1 METYGRGPGN
11 EALSDI
17 RMLNEME
24 KTFLKALQKSVDPP
38 LMVPDDGFIS
48 PIRTTPGGI
57 NYFRAGMTKDDRIQP
72 MPTPQRIDYAEAKMA
87 KVRQSINSAF
97 YLDMLELPGPTAED
111 GDVMRFTATEIAARQ
126 RDRLSILGPI
136 VSRQEI
142 EMLGP
147 MIERTM
153 SVLSRGGLLP
163 PPPPALLQQQV
174 KLEYQNPVSIAM
186 RSGELQSVSQLMQFM
201 VPFAQI
207 DPNVIRRFNT
217 SKLAELGA
225 EILRVPPSVLKSE
238 EELQMEIMQEQQ
250 MMQEQQ
256 ALQQQMAMAQT
267 EETLSKAESNRAS
280 AEATL
285 LGAGEPI

>member
-1 METYGRGPGN
+1 
-11 EALSDI
+11 
-17 RMLNEME
+17 
-24 KTFLKALQKSVDPP
+24 
-38 LMVPDDGFIS
+38 
-48 PIRTTPGGI
+48 
-57 NYFRAGMTKDDRIQP
+57 

-87 KVRQSINSAF
+87 KVRQSIQQSF

-163 PPPPALLQQQV
+163 PPPPALMQQQM
-174 KLEYQNPVSIAM
+174 KLEYQNPVSVAM
-186 RSGELQSVSQLMQFM
+186 RSGELSSVSQLMQFM

-225 EILRVPPSVLKSE
+225 EILRVPPSVLKTE
-238 EELQMEIMQEQQ
+238 EELQMEMMQEQQ
-250 MMQEQQ
+250 MMAEQQ
-256 ALQQQMAMAQT
+256 MMQQQMAMAQT
-267 EETLSKAESNRAS
+267 EESLSKAESNRAS
-280 AEATL
+280 AEAAL
-285 LGAGEPI
+285 INAGEPV